1 MAGKHLVIIIVLVL
15 ITAVSCSKEEKTSV
29 TGQKATPMVILRPKP
44 RVMTAEQRTELGF
57 PPVIIAQVEAAGS
70 AQAEPFFDEVMIRSS
85 NLKGDVMIATA
96 RLSGFSVRSTKAD
109 QIIMDLSSSFRKQG
123 FLIFKSQQNFGNV
136 PDVVT
141 VVRGNNSYDILLI
154 QRTEA
159 PRHHLD
165 TKMIIKW
172 LKEQQKLAS
181 FVITGAGSDWLE
193 ARFIKPPKNM
203 KAFARKVATFSP
215 DVLAE
220 NKGALE
226 RLMDTMERTNGF
238 SLWWD

>member
-1 MAGKHLVIIIVLVL
+1 MAGRHLVIIGLVL
-15 ITAVSCSKEEKTSV
+15 LAVVSCTKEETPSLK
-29 TGQKATPMVILRPKP
+29 GKKAAPMVILKPKP
-44 RVMTAEQRTELGF
+44 KVMTAEQRAELGF
-57 PPVIIAQVEAAGS
+57 PPDIIAQVEAAGS
-70 AQAEPFFDEVMIRSS
+70 VQAEPFWDEVMIRSS

-96 RLSGFSVRSTKAD
+96 RLSGFSVRSTEAD
-109 QIIMDLSSSFRKQG
+109 QIIMDLSPSFRTKG
-123 FLIFKSQQNFGNV
+123 FLIFRSQQNFGNV

-159 PRHHLD
+159 PRHNLD
-165 TKMIIKW
+165 TKKIIKW
-172 LKEQQKLAS
+172 LKEQRVLES
-181 FVITGAGSDWLE
+181 VVIAGAVSDWLQ

-203 KAFARKVATFSP
+203 KAFARKVAAFSP

-220 NKGALE
+220 NNGSLE
-226 RLMDTMERTNGF
+226 KLTDTMERSNGF

>member
-1 MAGKHLVIIIVLVL
+1 MAGRYLVIAALVL
-15 ITAVSCSKEEKTSV
+15 LTMVSCSKEEKPSV
-29 TGQKATPMVILRPKP
+29 ADKKAAPMVILRPKP
-44 RVMTAEQRTELGF
+44 KVMTAEQRTELGF
-57 PPVIIAQVEAAGS
+57 PPDLIAQAETAANT
-70 AQAEPFFDEVMIRSS
+70 QAEPFFDEVMIRSS

-96 RLSGFSVRSTKAD
+96 RLSGFSVRSTNAD
-109 QIIMDLSSSFRKQG
+109 QIIADLSPSFRKKG
-123 FLIFKSQQNFGNV
+123 YLIFRSQQNFGNV

-141 VVRGNNSYDILLI
+141 VVRGNNSYDILLV

-159 PRHHLD
+159 PRHRLD
-165 TKMIIKW
+165 TKKIIKW

-181 FVITGAGSDWLE
+181 FVITGAGPDWLE

-203 KAFARKVATFSP
+203 KAFARKVAAFSP

-220 NKGALE
+220 NKGTLE
-226 RLMDTMERTNGF
+226 RLVDTMERTNGF

>member
-1 MAGKHLVIIIVLVL
+1 MAGRHLVIIALVL
-15 ITAVSCSKEEKTSV
+15 LAVVSCSKEEKPSV
-29 TGQKATPMVILRPKP
+29 TGKKAAPMVILRPKP
-44 RVMTAEQRTELGF
+44 KVMTAEQRTELGF
-57 PPVIIAQVEAAGS
+57 PPDIIAQVEAAGS

-96 RLSGFSVRSTKAD
+96 RLSGFSVRSAITD
-109 QIIMDLSSSFRKQG
+109 QIIMDLSPSFRKKG
-123 FLIFKSQQNFGNV
+123 LLIFRSQQNFGNV

-165 TKMIIKW
+165 TKKIIKW
-172 LKEQQKLAS
+172 LKEQQKPAS
-181 FVITGAGSDWLE
+181 FVITGAGPDWLE
-193 ARFIKPPKNM
+193 ARFITPPKNM
-203 KAFARKVATFSP
+203 KAFARKVAAFSP

-220 NKGALE
+220 NKGSLE
-226 RLMDTMERTNGF
+226 KLVDTMERTNGF

>member
-1 MAGKHLVIIIVLVL
+1 MAGRYLVIVAVVLL
-15 ITAVSCSKEEKTSV
+15 TMVSCSREEKPSV
-29 TGQKATPMVILRPKP
+29 AGKKAAPTVILKPKP
-44 RVMTAEQRTELGF
+44 KVMTAEQRRELGF
-57 PPVIIAQVEAAGS
+57 PPDIIAQAETAVGE
-70 AQAEPFFDEVMIRSS
+70 QAEPFFDEVMIRSS

-96 RLSGFSVRSTKAD
+96 RLSGFSIRSTKAD
-109 QIIMDLSSSFRKQG
+109 QIIMDLSPSFRTKG
-123 FLIFKSQQNFGNV
+123 FLLFRSQQNLGNV

-141 VVRGNNSYDILLI
+141 VIRGNNSYDILLI

-165 TKMIIKW
+165 TNTIIKW

-203 KAFARKVATFSP
+203 KAFARKVAAFSP

-220 NKGALE
+220 NKGTLE
-226 RLMDTMERTNGF
+226 GLVDTMERINGF

>member
-1 MAGKHLVIIIVLVL
+1 MAGRHLVIIVLML
-15 ITAVSCSKEEKTSV
+15 LTALSCSKEEKRPAE
-29 TGQKATPMVILRPKP
+29 GKKAAPTVILKPKP

-57 PPVIIAQVEAAGS
+57 PPEIIVQVEAAGS

-96 RLSGFSVRSTKAD
+96 RLAGFSIRSNKAD
-109 QIIMDLSSSFRKQG
+109 QIILDLSPSFRKNG
-123 FLIFKSQQNFGNV
+123 FLIFRSQHNFGSV

-141 VVRGNNSYDILLI
+141 VIRGNNSYDILLI

-159 PRHHLD
+159 PRHDLD
-165 TKMIIKW
+165 TKKIIKW
-172 LKEQQKLAS
+172 LKEQQKSAS

-203 KAFARKVATFSP
+203 KAFARKVAVFSP

-220 NKGALE
+220 NKGNLE
-226 RLMDTMERTNGF
+226 RLVYTMEKTSGF

>member
-1 MAGKHLVIIIVLVL
+1 MAGRHLVIIALVL
-15 ITAVSCSKEEKTSV
+15 ITAVSCSNGDKPLA
-29 TGQKATPMVILRPKP
+29 TGKKAAPTVILRPKP
-44 RVMTAEQRTELGF
+44 KVMTAEQRAELGF
-57 PPVIIAQVEAAGS
+57 SPDIIAQVEAAGN

-96 RLSGFSVRSTKAD
+96 RLSGFSVRSANAD
-109 QIIMDLSSSFRKQG
+109 RIIMDLAPSFRKKG
-123 FLIFKSQQNFGNV
+123 YLIFRSQQNFGNV
-136 PDVVT
+136 PDVIT

-165 TKMIIKW
+165 TKKIIKW

-203 KAFARKVATFSP
+203 KAFARKVAAFSP

-220 NKGALE
+220 NKGTLE
-226 RLMDTMERTNGF
+226 KLVDTMERTGGF

>member
-1 MAGKHLVIIIVLVL
+1 MAGRWLVIAALVL
-15 ITAVSCSKEEKTSV
+15 LTVVSCSKKEKPSAV
-29 TGQKATPMVILRPKP
+29 GKKAAPMVILKPKP
-44 RVMTAEQRTELGF
+44 KVMTPEQRAELGF
-57 PPVIIAQVEAAGS
+57 PPDLIAQVETAGNT
-70 AQAEPFFDEVMIRSS
+70 QAEPFFDEVMIRSS

-96 RLSGFSVRSTKAD
+96 RLSGFSVRSTNAD
-109 QIIMDLSSSFRKQG
+109 QIIMDLSPSFRKKG
-123 FLIFKSQQNFGNV
+123 FLIFRSQQNFGNV
-136 PDVVT
+136 PDVIT
-141 VVRGNNSYDILLI
+141 VVRGNNSYDILLV

-165 TKMIIKW
+165 TKKIITW

-181 FVITGAGSDWLE
+181 FVITGAGPDWLE

-203 KAFARKVATFSP
+203 KAFARKVAAFSP

-220 NKGALE
+220 NKGTLE
-226 RLMDTMERTNGF
+226 RLVDTMERTNGF

>member
-1 MAGKHLVIIIVLVL
+1 MAGRHLVIIGLVL
-15 ITAVSCSKEEKTSV
+15 LTAVSCSNGEKTSV
-29 TGQKATPMVILRPKP
+29 TGKKAAPMVILKPKP
-44 RVMTAEQRTELGF
+44 RLMTAEQRTELGF
-57 PPVIIAQVEAAGS
+57 PPDIIAQVETAGS

-109 QIIMDLSSSFRKQG
+109 QIIMDLSPSFRKQG
-123 FLIFKSQQNFGNV
+123 FLIFRSQQNFGNV

-141 VVRGNNSYDILLI
+141 VIRGNNSYDILLI

-165 TKMIIKW
+165 TIKIIKW

-181 FVITGAGSDWLE
+181 FVVTGAGSDWLE

-203 KAFARKVATFSP
+203 KDFARKVAAFSP

-220 NKGALE
+220 NRGALE
-226 RLMDTMERTNGF
+226 RLVETMERTNGF

>member
-1 MAGKHLVIIIVLVL
+1 MAGRHLVITGLVL
-15 ITAVSCSKEEKTSV
+15 LAVVSCSKEETQSQ
-29 TGQKATPMVILRPKP
+29 TGKKAAPMVILKPKP
-44 RVMTAEQRTELGF
+44 KVMTAEQRAELGF
-57 PPVIIAQVEAAGS
+57 PPDIIAQVEATGS
-70 AQAEPFFDEVMIRSS
+70 VQAEPFWDEVMIRSS

-109 QIIMDLSSSFRKQG
+109 QIIMDLTPSFRTKG
-123 FLIFKSQQNFGNV
+123 FLIFRSQQNFGNV

-159 PRHHLD
+159 PRHNLD
-165 TKMIIKW
+165 TKKIIKW

-181 FVITGAGSDWLE
+181 FVITGAGSDWLQ

-203 KAFARKVATFSP
+203 KAFARKVAAFSP
-215 DVLAE
+215 DMLAE
-220 NKGALE
+220 NNGSLE
-226 RLMDTMERTNGF
+226 KLADTMEQSNGF

>member
-1 MAGKHLVIIIVLVL
+1 MAGRSLVIIIPALL
-15 ITAVSCSKEEKTSV
+15 IAVSCSKEEKLPV
-29 TGQKATPMVILRPKP
+29 VGKKAAPTVILRSKPK
-44 RVMTAEQRTELGF
+44 VMTAEQRKELAF
-57 PPVIIAQVEAAGS
+57 PPEIIAEVETAGG

-96 RLSGFSVRSTKAD
+96 RLSGFSVRSAKAD
-109 QIIMDLSSSFRKQG
+109 QIIMDLSPSFRKKG
-123 FLIFKSQQNFGNV
+123 FLVFRSQQNFGSV
-136 PDVVT
+136 PDIVT
-141 VVRGNNSYDILLI
+141 VIRGNNSYDILLL

-159 PRHHLD
+159 PRHQLD
-165 TKMIIKW
+165 TKKIIKW

-193 ARFIKPPKNM
+193 ARFITPPKNM
-203 KAFARKVATFSP
+203 KAFARKVAAFSP

-220 NKGALE
+220 NKGTLE
-226 RLMDTMERTNGF
+226 RLMDTMEQKNGF

>member
-1 MAGKHLVIIIVLVL
+1 MAAKHLIIIVPLL
-15 ITAVSCSKEEKTSV
+15 LSAVCCSNEEKASLS
-29 TGQKATPMVILRPKP
+29 GKKSPPMVILKPKP
-44 RVMTAEQRTELGF
+44 KVITAEQRKELGF
-57 PPVIIAQVEAAGS
+57 PPDIIARVETAGG

-96 RLSGFSVRSTKAD
+96 RLSGFSIRSTKAD
-109 QIIMDLSSSFRKQG
+109 QIIMDLSPSFRTMG
-123 FLIFKSQQNFGNV
+123 FLIFRSQQNFGNV

-141 VVRGNNSYDILLI
+141 VVRGNTSYDILLL

-165 TKMIIKW
+165 TKKIIKW
-172 LKEQQKLAS
+172 LREQQKVAS

-193 ARFIKPPKNM
+193 ARFIKPPKNL
-203 KAFARKVATFSP
+203 KAFARKVAAFSP

-220 NKGALE
+220 NRGTLE
-226 RLMDTMERTNGF
+226 RLVETMERTNGF
-238 SLWWD
+238 TLWWD

>member
-1 MAGKHLVIIIVLVL
+1 MAGRQLIIIVMVL
-15 ITAVSCSKEEKTSV
+15 LAAVSCSNGEKTSV
-29 TGQKATPMVILRPKP
+29 TDRKAAPTVILRPKP
-44 RVMTAEQRTELGF
+44 RVLTAEQRTKLGF
-57 PPVIIAQVEAAGS
+57 PPDIIAQVETAGS

-96 RLSGFSVRSTKAD
+96 RLSGFSVRSTITD
-109 QIIMDLSSSFRKQG
+109 QIIMDLSPSFRKKG
-123 FLIFKSQQNFGNV
+123 FLIFRSQQNFGNV

-141 VVRGNNSYDILLI
+141 VVKGNNSYDILLV

-165 TKMIIKW
+165 TKKIIKW

-181 FVITGAGSDWLE
+181 FVIIGAGSDWLE

-203 KAFARKVATFSP
+203 KAFARKVAAFSP

-220 NKGALE
+220 NKRSME
-226 RLMDTMERTNGF
+226 RLVDTMERTNGF

>member
-1 MAGKHLVIIIVLVL
+1 MAGRYLCIIVLIL
-15 ITAVSCSKEEKTSV
+15 LAAVSCSKGEKPSV
-29 TGQKATPMVILRPKP
+29 PGKKAAPTVILKPKP
-44 RVMTAEQRTELGF
+44 KVMTAVQRRELGF
-57 PPVIIAQVEAAGS
+57 PLDLIAQVEAAVGTE
-70 AQAEPFFDEVMIRSS
+70 AEPFFDEVMIRSS

-96 RLSGFSVRSTKAD
+96 RLSGFSVRSAKAD
-109 QIIMDLSSSFRKQG
+109 QIIMDFSPTFRKKG

-141 VVRGNNSYDILLI
+141 VIRGNNSYDILLL

-159 PRHHLD
+159 PRHNLD
-165 TKMIIKW
+165 TNKIIKW
-172 LKEQQKLAS
+172 LKDQQKLAS

-203 KAFARKVATFSP
+203 KAFARKVAAFSP
-215 DVLAE
+215 DVLAD
-220 NKGALE
+220 NKGTIE
-226 RLMDTMERTNGF
+226 RLVNTMERTNGF

>member
-1 MAGKHLVIIIVLVL
+1 
-15 ITAVSCSKEEKTSV
+15 
-29 TGQKATPMVILRPKP
+29 
-44 RVMTAEQRTELGF
+44 
-57 PPVIIAQVEAAGS
+57 
-70 AQAEPFFDEVMIRSS
+70 
-85 NLKGDVMIATA
+85 MIATA

-109 QIIMDLSSSFRKQG
+109 QIIMDLSPSFRKKG
-123 FLIFKSQQNFGNV
+123 FLVFRSQQNFGSV
-136 PDVVT
+136 PDIVT
-141 VVRGNNSYDILLI
+141 VIRGNNSYDILLL

-159 PRHHLD
+159 PRHQLD
-165 TKMIIKW
+165 TKKIIKW

-203 KAFARKVATFSP
+203 KAFARKVAAFSP

-220 NKGALE
+220 NKGTLE
-226 RLMDTMERTNGF
+226 RLVDTMEQKNGF

>member
-1 MAGKHLVIIIVLVL
+1 MSGKHLIILVL
-15 ITAVSCSKEEKTSV
+15 ALLMTGACSKEERPPE
-29 TGQKATPMVILRPKP
+29 TGKKPSPTVILKPKP
-44 RVMTAEQRTELGF
+44 KVMTAEQKKELGF
-57 PPVIIAQVEAAGS
+57 PPDIITQVETAAS
-70 AQAEPFFDEVMIRSS
+70 AQSEPFFDEVMIRSS

-96 RLSGFSVRSTKAD
+96 RLSGFSVRSAKTD
-109 QIIMDLSSSFRKQG
+109 QIINDLSSTFRKRG
-123 FLIFKSQQNFGNV
+123 FLIFRSQQNFGSV

-141 VVRGNNSYDILLI
+141 VVKGNNSYDILLI

-165 TKMIIKW
+165 TKKIIKW
-172 LKEQQKLAS
+172 LKEQQKLSS

-193 ARFIKPPKNM
+193 ARFIKQPKNM
-203 KAFARKVATFSP
+203 KAFARKVAAFSP

-220 NKGALE
+220 NKGTIEKLIE
-226 RLMDTMERTNGF
+226 TMERTNGF

>member
-1 MAGKHLVIIIVLVL
+1 
-15 ITAVSCSKEEKTSV
+15 
-29 TGQKATPMVILRPKP
+29 MVILKPKP
-44 RVMTAEQRTELGF
+44 RVMTAEQRAELGF
-57 PPVIIAQVEAAGS
+57 PPDLIAQVESAGNT
-70 AQAEPFFDEVMIRSS
+70 QAEPFFDEVMIRSS

-96 RLSGFSVRSTKAD
+96 RLSGFSVRSKNAD
-109 QIIMDLSSSFRKQG
+109 QIIMDLSPSFRKKG
-123 FLIFKSQQNFGNV
+123 FLIFRSQQNFGNV

-141 VVRGNNSYDILLI
+141 VVRGNNSYDILLV

-165 TKMIIKW
+165 TKKIITW

-181 FVITGAGSDWLE
+181 FVITGAGPDWLE

-203 KAFARKVATFSP
+203 KSFARKVAAFSP

-220 NKGALE
+220 NKGTLE
-226 RLMDTMERTNGF
+226 RLVDTMERTNGF

>member
-1 MAGKHLVIIIVLVL
+1 MAGRHLVITGLVL
-15 ITAVSCSKEEKTSV
+15 LAVVSCSKEETQSP
-29 TGQKATPMVILRPKP
+29 TGKKAAPMVILKPKP
-44 RVMTAEQRTELGF
+44 KVMTAEQRAELGF
-57 PPVIIAQVEAAGS
+57 PPDIIAQVETAGS
-70 AQAEPFFDEVMIRSS
+70 VQAEPFFDEVMIRSS

-96 RLSGFSVRSTKAD
+96 RLSGFSIRSTKAD
-109 QIIMDLSSSFRKQG
+109 QIIMDLSPSFRTKG
-123 FLIFKSQQNFGNV
+123 FLIFRSQQNFGNV

-159 PRHHLD
+159 PRHDLD
-165 TKMIIKW
+165 TKKIVKW

-181 FVITGAGSDWLE
+181 FVITGAGSDWLQ

-203 KAFARKVATFSP
+203 NAFARKVAAFSP

-220 NKGALE
+220 NSGSLE
-226 RLMDTMERTNGF
+226 KLEDTMERSNGF

>member
-1 MAGKHLVIIIVLVL
+1 MAGRYLIFVALVL
-15 ITAVSCSKEEKTSV
+15 LTVVSCSKEEKPSAADKKT
-29 TGQKATPMVILRPKP
+29 APMVILKPKP
-44 RVMTAEQRTELGF
+44 KVMTAEQRAELGF
-57 PPVIIAQVEAAGS
+57 PPDIIAQVETAGS
-70 AQAEPFFDEVMIRSS
+70 VQAEPFFDEVMIRSS

-109 QIIMDLSSSFRKQG
+109 QIIMDLTPSFRTKG
-123 FLIFKSQQNFGNV
+123 FLIFRSQQNFGNV

-159 PRHHLD
+159 PRHNLD
-165 TKMIIKW
+165 TKKIIKW

-181 FVITGAGSDWLE
+181 FVITGAGSDWLQ

-203 KAFARKVATFSP
+203 KVFARKVAAFSP
-215 DVLAE
+215 DMLAE
-220 NKGALE
+220 NNGSLE
-226 RLMDTMERTNGF
+226 KLVDTMEQSNGF

>member
-1 MAGKHLVIIIVLVL
+1 MTGK
-15 ITAVSCSKEEKTSV
+15 
-29 TGQKATPMVILRPKP
+29 KAAPTVILKPKP
-44 RVMTAEQRTELGF
+44 RVMTAEQRAELGF
-57 PPVIIAQVEAAGS
+57 PPDIIAQVETAGN

-96 RLSGFSVRSTKAD
+96 RLSGFSIRSTKTD
-109 QIIMDLSSSFRKQG
+109 QIIQDLSPSFRAKG
-123 FLIFKSQQNFGNV
+123 FLIFRSQQNFGNV

-159 PRHHLD
+159 PRHNLD
-165 TKMIIKW
+165 TKKIIKW
-172 LKEQQKLAS
+172 LKEQQKVAS
-181 FVITGAGSDWLE
+181 FVITGAGSDWLQ

-203 KAFARKVATFSP
+203 KAFARKVAAFSP

-220 NKGALE
+220 NKGDLM
-226 RLMDTMERTNGF
+226 RLVDTMERTNGF

>member
-1 MAGKHLVIIIVLVL
+1 MAGRHLIIIVLVL
-15 ITAVSCSKEEKTSV
+15 LAAVSCAKEEKISV
-29 TGQKATPMVILRPKP
+29 TGKKAAPTVILKPKP
-44 RVMTAEQRTELGF
+44 KVMTAEQRRELGF
-57 PPVIIAQVEAAGS
+57 PPDIIAQVETAAG

-96 RLSGFSVRSTKAD
+96 RLSGFSVRSTKTD
-109 QIIMDLSSSFRKQG
+109 QIIMDLSPSFRAKG
-123 FLIFKSQQNFGNV
+123 FLIFRSQQSFGNV

-141 VVRGNNSYDILLI
+141 VIRGNNSYDILMI

-159 PRHHLD
+159 PRHDLD
-165 TKMIIKW
+165 TKKIIKW
-172 LKEQQKLAS
+172 LKEQQKMTS
-181 FVITGAGSDWLE
+181 FVITGAGSDWMQ

-203 KAFARKVATFSP
+203 KAFARRVAAFSP

-220 NKGALE
+220 NKGTIE
-226 RLMDTMERTNGF
+226 RLVDTMERTNGF

>member
-1 MAGKHLVIIIVLVL
+1 MVGKHLIIIALVL
-15 ITAVSCSKEEKTSV
+15 LTAASCVKEEKTSV
-29 TGQKATPMVILRPKP
+29 TDKKAAPMVILKPKP
-44 RVMTAEQRTELGF
+44 KVMTAEQRMELGF
-57 PPVIIAQVEAAGS
+57 PPDVIAQVETAGS

-96 RLSGFSVRSTKAD
+96 RLSGFSVRSAKAG
-109 QIIMDLSSSFRKQG
+109 QIIMDLSPSFRKRG
-123 FLIFKSQQNFGNV
+123 FLIFRSQQNFGNV
-136 PDVVT
+136 PDVIT

-159 PRHHLD
+159 PRYNLD
-165 TKMIIKW
+165 TKKIIKW

-203 KAFARKVATFSP
+203 KAFAGNVAAFSP

-220 NKGALE
+220 NKGTVE
-226 RLMDTMERTNGF
+226 RLVDTMERTNGF

>member
-1 MAGKHLVIIIVLVL
+1 MAANYIVIIVLL
-15 ITAVSCSKEEKTSV
+15 LLSLVSCSNGEKQSLS
-29 TGQKATPMVILRPKP
+29 GKKAAPMVILKPKP
-44 RVMTAEQRTELGF
+44 KAMTVEQRAELGF
-57 PPVIIAQVEAAGS
+57 PPDIIAQVETAGN

-96 RLSGFSVRSTKAD
+96 RLSGFSIRSSKAD
-109 QIIMDLSSSFRKQG
+109 QIIMDLSPSFRTKG
-123 FLIFKSQQNFGNV
+123 FLIFRSQQNFGSV

-165 TKMIIKW
+165 TKKIIKW

-203 KAFARKVATFSP
+203 KAFARKVAAFSP

-220 NKGALE
+220 NKGTLE
-226 RLMDTMERTNGF
+226 KLMDTMEQKNGF

>member
-1 MAGKHLVIIIVLVL
+1 MAGRYLIIVALVL
-15 ITAVSCSKEEKTSV
+15 LTVVSCSKEEKPSAADKKT
-29 TGQKATPMVILRPKP
+29 APMVILKPKP
-44 RVMTAEQRTELGF
+44 KVMTAEQRAELGF
-57 PPVIIAQVEAAGS
+57 PPDIIAQVETAGS
-70 AQAEPFFDEVMIRSS
+70 VQAEPFFDEVMIRSS

-109 QIIMDLSSSFRKQG
+109 QIIMDLTPSFRTKG
-123 FLIFKSQQNFGNV
+123 FLIFRSQQNFGNV

-159 PRHHLD
+159 PRHNLD
-165 TKMIIKW
+165 TKKIIKW

-181 FVITGAGSDWLE
+181 FVITGAGSDWLQ

-203 KAFARKVATFSP
+203 KAFARKVAAFSP
-215 DVLAE
+215 DMLAE
-220 NKGALE
+220 NNGSLE
-226 RLMDTMERTNGF
+226 KLADTMEQSNGF

>member
-1 MAGKHLVIIIVLVL
+1 MAANYLVIAVLL
-15 ITAVSCSKEEKTSV
+15 LLSALSCSNGDKPSV
-29 TGQKATPMVILRPKP
+29 PGKKAAPMVILKPKP
-44 RVMTAEQRTELGF
+44 KVMTVEQRKELGF
-57 PPVIIAQVEAAGS
+57 PPDIITSVETAAG
-70 AQAEPFFDEVMIRSS
+70 APAEPFFDEVMIRSS

-109 QIIMDLSSSFRKQG
+109 QIIMDLSPSFRTKG
-123 FLIFKSQQNFGNV
+123 FLIFRSQQNFGNV

-165 TKMIIKW
+165 TKKIIKW

-181 FVITGAGSDWLE
+181 FVITGAGADWLQ

-203 KAFARKVATFSP
+203 KAFARKVAAFSP
-215 DVLAE
+215 DVLTE
-220 NKGALE
+220 NKGTIEGLV
-226 RLMDTMERTNGF
+226 DTMERTNGF